1 MRAAFAAI
9 LAVLIVLTLWAT
21 SHKPKA
27 PSGKVVLTWV
37 TDDNPARQEQMRLF
51 REFCRRRGRP
61 DIDIRLDTSSGTV
74 DKVVVQCVGG
84 VGPDLFDIYGTEQL
98 VTYAGTGIA
107 LDVTDVGR
115 AKGFGLDVY
124 WPALAEAC
132 AVDGRQYSVPTNC
145 AATAIFYNKDVFDR
159 LGVPYPKGDWT
170 WEQFVATA
178 KRLTTRKKDGRGY
191 ETFGVMAINLED
203 CIWQAGGRILSDDGL
218 TCLLDSP
225 EAIEGARFYRDLQ
238 YRYHVMPTV
247 GEENA
252 VAQAGGWGQGFMNYF
267 LSGHVAMISIGRYAA
282 VQWRQ
287 HPELRWGAA
296 PLPRHRAKVNR
307 LAWRSTAVNRKSPH
321 LKEALMFLEFLV
333 SPEYCRQINDSA
345 DGISAIPKYEA
356 SPEFLHNPAWPR
368 ETDNDVWLD
377 AMRYTR
383 EFEVSPF
390 IAPAVER
397 TIFDGARDL
406 IRSNART
413 PEQAMRD
420 AAARM
425 NAVIRRNIRRDPVMR
440 ERYQRLMQ
448 EKGNR

>member
-1 MRAAFAAI
+1 
-9 LAVLIVLTLWAT
+9 
-21 SHKPKA
+21 
-27 PSGKVVLTWV
+27 
-37 TDDNPARQEQMRLF
+37 
-51 REFCRRRGRP
+51 
-61 DIDIRLDTSSGTV
+61 
-74 DKVVVQCVGG
+74 
-84 VGPDLFDIYGTEQL
+84 
-98 VTYAGTGIA
+98 
-107 LDVTDVGR
+107 
-115 AKGFGLDVY
+115 
-124 WPALAEAC
+124 
-132 AVDGRQYSVPTNC
+132 
-145 AATAIFYNKDVFDR
+145 
-159 LGVPYPKGDWT
+159 
-170 WEQFVATA
+170 
-178 KRLTTRKKDGRGY
+178 
-191 ETFGVMAINLED
+191 
-203 CIWQAGGRILSDDGL
+203 
-218 TCLLDSP
+218 
-225 EAIEGARFYRDLQ
+225 
-238 YRYHVMPTV
+238 MPTV

-287 HPELRWGAA
+287 HPELRWGVA